1 MTTKIIFNVSFHNTR
16 RRIKRIS
23 GKLGPFVFRTYPDG
37 KITAYYKQPWNET
50 ESSPERPPV
59 EAGGVASA
67 EEGITCHLPANFDAL
82 SKQIREIA
90 DQLALVIIAINYQEL
105 Q

>member
-1 MTTKIIFNVSFHNTR
+1 MCTKIIFNVSFHNTR
-16 RRIKRIS
+16 RRIKSIS

-37 KITAYYKQPWNET
+37 KITAYYKQPRNET
-50 ESSPERPPV
+50 ESSRYR
-59 EAGGVASA
+59 
-67 EEGITCHLPANFDAL
+67 ANFDAL